1 MHSVLMLL
9 ALLSPVDI
17 AHHRLCDVQ
26 LSTSS
31 VTQLM
36 TSKSIPR
43 IDVAVIKDFAVTN
56 TGSCALPDTDESQ
69 YLFNV
74 ASLAKPVFA
83 VLVMQL
89 VEQGLWDL
97 DEPLE
102 LSPIAAGLSEHQWAS
117 ALTTRNILA
126 HRSGLPNWRSG
137 TELEFQFEPG
147 TQMNYSGEGYELL
160 QRAIEYKFDRSLQKL
175 AEEFLFVLLGL
186 TNTHYV
192 LRERQ
197 QEQHVVPWYDSA
209 GNAYPM
215 HAHDSA
221 SAADNLLA
229 SIGDYA
235 KFIEF
240 VMSGARLEKRL
251 FHEML
256 STQGSPS
263 DQFQM
268 GLGWELIDL
277 GPAQRVILH
286 SGSDKGVNTL
296 TLFSMETGEGLVI
309 FTNSDSGKEAFAPL
323 IYHYLSFAE
332 ALMNAG

>member
-1 MHSVLMLL
+1 MHSLLILL
-9 ALLSPVDI
+9 ALI
-17 AHHRLCDVQ
+17 APTDRSRDQLCDIS
-26 LSTSS
+26 LGNTS
-31 VTQLM
+31 VAQFM
-36 TSKSIPR
+36 TSKAIPR
-43 IDVAVIKDFAVTN
+43 IDVAVINNFQVTE
-56 TGSCALPDTDESQ
+56 TKTCALTDADKNKH
-69 YLFNV
+69 LFNV

-89 VEQGLWDL
+89 VERGLWDL
-97 DEPLE
+97 DKPLE
-102 LSPIAAGLSEHQWAS
+102 LSSIDKNLSEHPWAS
-117 ALTTRNILA
+117 ELTTRNILA

-137 TELEFQFEPG
+137 KELEFQFEPG

-160 QRAIEYKFDRSLQKL
+160 QRAIEHKLETSLQTL
-175 AEEFLFVLLGL
+175 AETFLFVPLGL
-186 TNTHYV
+186 TNTHY
-192 LRERQ
+192 LLHEPLN
-197 QEQHVVPWYDSA
+197 EQYVVAWYDNK
-209 GNAYPM
+209 GNTYPM

-229 SIGDYA
+229 SIGDYGR
-235 KFIEF
+235 FIEF
-240 VMSGARLEKRL
+240 VMSGAQLEKWL

-296 TLFSMETGEGLVI
+296 TLFTIETGEGLVI

-323 IYHYLSFAE
+323 IHHYLSFAE